1 MLVTINFNHFY
12 RCHIVYLYHILE
24 KQVLTIFPFN
34 FSLTWDIE
42 IWNEARF
49 QRRVHFCERKS
60 VRRIL
65 CCFSDGFE
73 QYSYVCF
80 PSKFLPKFLYTT
92 SFPIPGEFSHAAS
105 SATTESTF
113 LDKEKYLR
121 KSGKVPAN
129 QEYTIEYLIF
139 ALSCVI
145 NVVED

>member
-12 RCHIVYLYHILE
+12 RCHIVFYHILE

-49 QRRVHFCERKS
+49 ERRVHFCERKS

-65 CCFSDGFE
+65 CFSDGFE

-80 PSKFLPKFLYTT
+80 PSKFLPKFLYIT
-92 SFPIPGEFSHAAS
+92 SFLIPSEFSHFMLLHQQPRS
-105 SATTESTF
+105 QHFSI
-113 LDKEKYLR
+113 KRNIWEKM
-121 KSGKVPAN
+121 AN
-129 QEYTIEYLIF
+129 REYTIEYLIF
-139 ALSCVI
+139 VLH
-145 NVVED
+145 N

>member
-12 RCHIVYLYHILE
+12 RCHIVFYHILE
-24 KQVLTIFPFN
+24 RQTLTIFPFN

-42 IWNEARF
+42 TWNEARF
-49 QRRVHFCERKS
+49 ERRVHFCERKS

-65 CCFSDGFE
+65 CFSDGFE

-105 SATTESTF
+105 SAIRVNISRWREIF
-113 LDKEKYLR
+113 EK
-121 KSGKVPAN
+121 KWQSSGQSGVQN
-129 QEYTIEYLIF
+129 RISRFCIVLH
-139 ALSCVI
+139 
-145 NVVED
+145 N